1 MDEIEAR
8 VVEDDG
14 VVRVLSPA
22 VGLWSGIPGEGALV
36 GGVGSIG
43 ALRRLHRTFVIR
55 LPRGIAG
62 RVVGT
67 DGLAHRVAVGYGD
80 ELFRIEPIGEG
91 AHSERGSEGVDG
103 ADGSLA
109 AGEHAIV
116 APTDG
121 VYYSRP
127 TPDAAPFVTAGCRLH
142 RGQPIGLVEV
152 MKTFNQILYEG
163 DGLPEEVEVVEI
175 RVADGDEIEAGSVL
189 IVVKF
194 V

>member
-1 MDEIEAR
+1 MDEIQAR
-8 VVEDDG
+8 VVEVDG

-22 VGLWSGIPGEGALV
+22 VGVWSGIPGEGALV
-36 GGVGSIG
+36 GAVGSIG

-67 DGLAHRVAVGYGD
+67 DGLSHRVAVGYGD

-91 AHSERGSEGVDG
+91 ARSERTSNGLSGS
-103 ADGSLA
+103 DGSLSE
-109 AGEHAIV
+109 GEHAIV

-121 VYYSRP
+121 IYYSRP
-127 TPDAAPFVTAGCRLH
+127 TPDAAPFVTVGCRLH
-142 RGQPIGLVEV
+142 RGQPVGLVEV
-152 MKTFNQILYEG
+152 MKTFNQILYDG
-163 DGLPEEVEVVEI
+163 DGLSEEVEVVDI

-189 IVVKF
+189 IVVKA